1 MSINLGL
8 DGLRKAVIRASLFL
22 NDLPGETHSLGN
34 AMFQQRVA
42 LTASATRTRNAT
54 RNSKSALK
62 ASKERLQE
70 IRITEALERPQRAR
84 DNLNKAQQRFTLGQ
98 SKVQQR
104 YQAGQ
109 GVVDKIGAVSG
120 QAMSVARQGAK
131 LLQPGYQALTA
142 QPAAATSR
150 GAESSPAAGSPPM
163 RAAASADNL
172 AGDIARLNGAID
184 AISIGIFQQLDGTL
198 RSLTQTATGLL
209 GSVDRW
215 IQANPALAGGIA
227 QLVAGGVILI
237 GALGAIGSVVAPVLS
252 GLNLLI
258 AGAGMLSS
266 VFTFAGGAITA
277 ALGAITLPIAGIALA
292 VAAGVALIYQYWEPI
307 SAFFAGVMSG
317 IGSALAPVAQ
327 FFAPFKPVFDWVGA
341 GIAGLYDGFKRLM
354 QPISLT
360 GEALN
365 KIGGAGEWI
374 GKALGDAFM
383 LPLKIFNDLSSGI
396 IGLMEKLGVIDKKS
410 ADAQASLSDQPPE
423 QPPLSALGGAGESFP
438 QSEFPVALGGA
449 RYKPVTATTSSSS
462 QQNTFNSSYVINV
475 PAGMGEADVRTLIEN
490 HEQQTRARAAISQRS
505 SYLG

>member
-70 IRITEALERPQRAR
+70 IRITEALERPQRAL

-120 QAMSVARQGAK
+120 QAMSVARQRAK
-131 LLQPGYQALTA
+131 LLQPGYQALTV
-142 QPAAATSR
+142 QPAAATP
-150 GAESSPAAGSPPM
+150 GAEPSPAAGLPPT

-172 AGDIARLNGAID
+172 AGDIARLNGAIE
-184 AISIGIFQQLDGTL
+184 AISIAIFQQLDGTL
-198 RSLTQTATGLL
+198 SSLTQTATGLL

-215 IQANPALAGGIA
+215 IQANPALAGGMA
-227 QLVAGGVILI
+227 QLVAGGVILV

-258 AGAGMLSS
+258 A
-266 VFTFAGGAITA
+266 
-277 ALGAITLPIAGIALA
+277 
-292 VAAGVALIYQYWEPI
+292 
-307 SAFFAGVMSG
+307 
-317 IGSALAPVAQ
+317 
-327 FFAPFKPVFDWVGA
+327 
-341 GIAGLYDGFKRLM
+341 
-354 QPISLT
+354 
-360 GEALN
+360 
-365 KIGGAGEWI
+365 GAGEWI

-396 IGLMEKLGVIDKKS
+396 IGLMEKLGLIDKKS
-410 ADAQASLSDQPPE
+410 ADAQASLRDQTPA

>member
-84 DNLNKAQQRFTLGQ
+84 DNLNKAQQR
-98 SKVQQR
+98 

-109 GVVDKIGAVSG
+109 GVVDKFGAVSG

-142 QPAAATSR
+142 QPAAATP
-150 GAESSPAAGSPPM
+150 GAEPSPAAGLPPT

-172 AGDIARLNGAID
+172 AGDIARLNGAIE
-184 AISIGIFQQLDGTL
+184 AISIAIFQQLDGTL
-198 RSLTQTATGLL
+198 RSLTQTASGLL

-215 IQANPALAGGIA
+215 IQANPALAGGMA
-227 QLVAGGVILI
+227 QLVAGGVILV

-266 VFTFAGGAITA
+266 VFTFAGGAMTA

-292 VAAGVALIYQYWEPI
+292 VAAGVALIYKYWEPI
-307 SAFFAGVMSG
+307 SAFFAGVMRG
-317 IGSALAPVAQ
+317 IGSALAPAAQ
-327 FFAPFKPVFDWVGA
+327 FFAPFKPVFDGVGA
-341 GIAGLYDGFKRLM
+341 GIAWLYDAFKRLM
-354 QPISLT
+354 QPIALT

-396 IGLMEKLGVIDKKS
+396 IGLMEKLGLIDKKS
-410 ADAQASLSDQPPE
+410 ADVQASLRDQPPE

>member
-1 MSINLGL
+1 MMSIKLGL

-142 QPAAATSR
+142 QPAAATP
-150 GAESSPAAGSPPM
+150 GAEPSPAAGLPPT

-172 AGDIARLNGAID
+172 AGDIARLNGAIE
-184 AISIGIFQQLDGTL
+184 AISIAIFQQLDGTL

-215 IQANPALAGGIA
+215 IQANPALAGGMA
-227 QLVAGGVILI
+227 QLVAGGVILV

-266 VFTFAGGAITA
+266 VFTFAGGAMTA

-307 SAFFAGVMSG
+307 SAFFAGVMRG
-317 IGSALAPVAQ
+317 IGSALAPAAQ
-327 FFAPFKPVFDWVGA
+327 FFAPFKPVFDRVGA
-341 GIAGLYDGFKRLM
+341 GIAWLYDAFKQLM
-354 QPISLT
+354 QPIALT

-396 IGLMEKLGVIDKKS
+396 IGLMEKLGLIDKKS
-410 ADAQASLSDQPPE
+410 ADAQASLRDQPPE

>member
-1 MSINLGL
+1 MMSINLGL

-70 IRITEALERPQRAR
+70 IRITEALERPQRAG

-131 LLQPGYQALTA
+131 LLQPGYQALTV
-142 QPAAATSR
+142 QPAAATP
-150 GAESSPAAGSPPM
+150 GAEPSPAAGLPPT

-172 AGDIARLNGAID
+172 AGDIARLNGAIE
-184 AISIGIFQQLDGTL
+184 AISIAIFQQLDGTL

-215 IQANPALAGGIA
+215 IQANPALAGGMA
-227 QLVAGGVILI
+227 QLVAGGVILV

-266 VFTFAGGAITA
+266 VFTFAGGAMTA

-292 VAAGVALIYQYWEPI
+292 VAAGVALIYKYWEPI
-307 SAFFAGVMSG
+307 SAFFAGVMRG
-317 IGSALAPVAQ
+317 IGSALAPAAQ
-327 FFAPFKPVFDWVGA
+327 FFAPFKSVFDGVGA
-341 GIAGLYDGFKRLM
+341 GIAWLYDAFKRLM
-354 QPISLT
+354 QPIALT

-396 IGLMEKLGVIDKKS
+396 IGLMEKLGLIDKKS
-410 ADAQASLSDQPPE
+410 ADAQASLRDQPPA